1 MRCKICR
8 KKFSPRFS
16 SFQKTCEDA
25 SCIIEFTRRSKQKEE
40 KQKLQEMKSRVKTL
54 SEWRRDLRIIFNRYI
69 RERDR
74 DLPCISCSGKL
85 GAKYDAGHY
94 YSRGAFPNLAY
105 DPDNCHAQCVRCN
118 QYLSGNLID
127 YTENLPKRIGSERFK
142 ALQERKNDR
151 KSLSIPEIREL
162 IILYKLKTKNLNS

>member
-1 MRCKICR
+1 
-8 KKFSPRFS
+8 
-16 SFQKTCEDA
+16 
-25 SCIIEFTRRSKQKEE
+25 
-40 KQKLQEMKSRVKTL
+40 MKSRVKTL